1 MKIIDIECWSRD
13 KYESDFR
20 SNENYSSSSE
30 NKLRKKSGRYGI
42 WNRGFCDTGAVLY
55 QLSQQAN
62 WELVIMLVRREPV
75 NCFWNLL
82 VKHGF
87 QHYFFPPLVKLNTA
101 VIIID
106 I

>member
-30 NKLRKKSGRYGI
+30 NKLWKKSGRYGI
-42 WNRGFCDTGAVLY
+42 WNHGFCDTGAVLY

-87 QHYFFPPLVKLNTA
+87 QQYFFPPLVKLNTA